1 MWFKFLYFFRI
12 FKSYGYLTRLIIVV
26 ISDMSTFLVVLFITI
41 VMFSDTYLTISN
53 GNIPEERFVHSFTD
67 SVIYV
72 YRIILGD
79 FNVEEFGSVSVTLC
93 YALFI
98 ICTIFNTIVMLNLL
112 IAIISESFSN
122 VKSNSV
128 YASYKEMA
136 AMIAE
141 NSYIIP
147 DNVKKTYAEKNRYIL
162 VVTDLEA
169 EMNKEE
175 DETLRRLDI
184 IKKNVIHK
192 IDGLG
197 KEMKLI

>member
-1 MWFKFLYFFRI
+1 
-12 FKSYGYLTRLIIVV
+12 
-26 ISDMSTFLVVLFITI
+26 
-41 VMFSDTYLTISN
+41 
-53 GNIPEERFVHSFTD
+53 
-67 SVIYV
+67 
-72 YRIILGD
+72 
-79 FNVEEFGSVSVTLC
+79 
-93 YALFI
+93 
-98 ICTIFNTIVMLNLL
+98 
-112 IAIISESFSN
+112 
-122 VKSNSV
+122 
-128 YASYKEMA
+128 MA

>member
-1 MWFKFLYFFRI
+1 
-12 FKSYGYLTRLIIVV
+12 
-26 ISDMSTFLVVLFITI
+26 MSTFLVVLFITI

>member
-112 IAIISESFSN
+112 IEIQFMLHTR
-122 VKSNSV
+122 KW
-128 YASYKEMA
+128 
-136 AMIAE
+136 
-141 NSYIIP
+141 P
-147 DNVKKTYAEKNRYIL
+147 L
-162 VVTDLEA
+162 
-169 EMNKEE
+169 
-175 DETLRRLDI
+175 
-184 IKKNVIHK
+184 
-192 IDGLG
+192 
-197 KEMKLI
+197 